1 MLKILQL
8 YYEPLPSGQTT
19 HVLTLTR
26 ELVQRGHAVSVV
38 LPDYLKSTI
47 VSFAQSGGRAMPL
60 PLRKLVWKPAAVT
73 GLVRLIRSE
82 KFDVVHVH
90 SQEAGI
96 PGRLI
101 ARLAGA
107 RRIVYTPQTI
117 DIWRVN
123 FQRLYELIERALAYR
138 TDRIISV
145 NHQDRERLIEWGIP
159 EHKVVTIPNGI
170 ETRHLQDSPALAQL
184 RGITGAPEGSLIVMQ
199 IGRLS
204 AQKDPLAFVEGAT
217 MVLRELPETHFVM
230 VGEGPLRQA
239 VLDKIH
245 DFQLDANFHLTG
257 RVENAAALLQIADL
271 VTLTSRWEGLPYSL
285 LEAMAYSKPFV
296 TTEVNG
302 IRDLIEPGPG
312 GRIVPP
318 GEIAAWSENV
328 IALLKDPI
336 LRAELGERGREH
348 LVASYTLAVMVDKI
362 EKLYLDLVQN
372 SQD

>member
-1 MLKILQL
+1 MLNILQL

-26 ELVQRGHAVSVV
+26 ELVQRGHVVSVV
-38 LPDYLKSTI
+38 LPDTLKGTAGA
-47 VSFAQSGGRAMPL
+47 FAQTGARTIPL
-60 PLRKLVWKPAAVT
+60 PLRKMIWKPAAVS
-73 GLVRLIRSE
+73 GLVKLIRGE
-82 KFDVVHVH
+82 KFDVVHIH
-90 SQEAGI
+90 SQEAGF

-117 DIWRVN
+117 DIWRTN
-123 FQRLYELIERALAYR
+123 LQGLYELAERAMAYC

-145 NHQDRERLIEWGIP
+145 NHQDRERLIGWGIP
-159 EHKVVTIPNGI
+159 EDKVITIHNGI
-170 ETRHLQDSPALAQL
+170 ETRHPQDSGAPANL
-184 RGITGAPEGSLIVMQ
+184 RDITGVPEGHLIVMQ

-204 AQKDPLAFVEGAT
+204 AQKDPIAFVEGAAL
-217 MVLRELPETHFVM
+217 VHQELPDTHFVM

-245 DFQLDANFHLTG
+245 EYHLDANFHLTG

-285 LEAMAYSKPFV
+285 LEAMACAKPFV

-312 GRIVPP
+312 GRIIPP
-318 GEIAAWSENV
+318 GEVTTWSENV
-328 IALLKDPI
+328 IDLLKDPAE
-336 LRAELGERGREH
+336 RAELGKRGREH
-348 LVASYTLAVMVDKI
+348 LVPAYTLPVMVDKI
-362 EKLYLDLVQN
+362 EELYLDLVQN